1 MDKGNET
8 SSSDLRG
15 IAYYPRLFALFYWIW
30 MWMIY
35 CSINAIPLRKN
46 HCKAASFATIC
57 YRSSSSNMRSVT
69 YISIY
74 FHIYRFSSR
83 TICVRRAKAKAKAEF
98 FSIHP
103 FIHRIFPFIA
113 VVKWAIR
120 EKSFFYLRTKQ
131 KLWCGSHEAIWEVFQ
146 FESILL
152 WISFCFIF
160 LFLYFFMSVD
170 WWLI

>member
-1 MDKGNET
+1 MKRHRPIF
-8 SSSDLRG
+8 RG

-46 HCKAASFATIC
+46 QCEAASFATIC

-69 YISIY
+69 YISIC
-74 FHIYRFSSR
+74 FHIYRCSSR
-83 TICVRRAKAKAKAEF
+83 TICVRRAKAKAEF

-152 WISFCFIF
+152 WISFFFIF